1 MPWADERAVEMLSS
15 YTFVSGE
22 LLLIPIHPL
31 LLCFDFFKLEIQGA
45 QKNKVVR
52 FPNSTGLWLSG
63 PSSSGCLTPKM
74 RLERILKKSPF
85 KFAYRLSLIYS
96 SVNMK
101 PWAKPPFIYFSGKK
115 EMTLFNSI
123 TNFSILWKVSVCF

>member
-1 MPWADERAVEMLSS
+1 MKGQLKCSAVTLLSLGICFS
-15 YTFVSGE
+15 FQSILFFCV
-22 LLLIPIHPL
+22 LI
-31 LLCFDFFKLEIQGA
+31 FFKLEIQGA
-45 QKNKVVR
+45 QRNKVVR

-63 PSSSGCLTPKM
+63 PSSSGCLIPKM

-123 TNFSILWKVSVCF
+123 TNFSILWKVTVCF